1 MDNPRLQFALY
12 VVLVLVLVGFVVVTV
27 HLSRRDAERAAA
39 AAAGG
44 AATATSASSS
54 RALPLPS
61 SSNLP
66 SGPQT
71 AATSAQQY
79 VRKALEPSDAIKVL
93 VQFLQYLVIIGGVAV
108 PWPGLLVGMFQA
120 ASVVFGAAGQVV
132 SLDCWLEN
140 YFRSS
145 VSLPLA
151 IQRQLVPFIGAVAV
165 WLVVLVVQLL
175 WGVCAGMAKCCS
187 ASFKHGRRGVTQPQ
201 QRRGRSV
208 GAGSRFMQPL
218 KRVWDMLPLTSLV
231 CLFYA
236 YPSLLR
242 AALGFFAC
250 LSVDVINSSSAPVT
264 VPLMAHPRGYFVG
277 DTRALCFEGLHRSWA
292 LGLGLPAVLMLCVGV
307 PGGLFWVLKA
317 NEGHAAD
324 FSFHR
329 HFGFLYC
336 SFRVPERVWWE
347 AVWSVQTVAMSA
359 VAVFHFQLQAYYSM
373 LLLALTLCVSI
384 AMQQVFK
391 PYAVHKLH
399 VMHSS
404 ASVCLLLTVFGGLA
418 MFSVDKSA
426 ESLLPVQVAVG
437 VLVLLMDVVM
447 VGWCVY
453 VIVSRGV
460 SRACGVCTKKDGV
473 LGKGPYPGSQLGLPV
488 DNRDPLGSHPSHVA
502 GSNHPRHS
510 LLSKFRCGVGVDNLC
525 GFCCKEDTVLDYKA
539 GNPSNQLSLPEPPV
553 ESRPWDTLGRGPSQS
568 TDSKYP

>member
-12 VVLVLVLVGFVVVTV
+12 TVLVLVLVGFVVVTV
-27 HLSRRDAERAAA
+27 FLSRRDAERAAA
-39 AAAGG
+39 AAPGA
-44 AATATSASSS
+44 AATATAASSS
-54 RALPLPS
+54 SAAPLPS
-61 SSNLP
+61 RSNM
-66 SGPQT
+66 SIGPQ
-71 AATSAQQY
+71 AAASSAQQY
-79 VRKALEPSDAIKVL
+79 TRKVLEPPDAIKVL

-120 ASVVFGAAGQVV
+120 ASVVFGASGQAV
-132 SLDCWLEN
+132 SLDCWLEH
-140 YFRSS
+140 YFKSS

-175 WGVCAGMAKCCS
+175 WGIGAGMAKCCS
-187 ASFKHGRRGVTQPQ
+187 SGCFRHGSRGVTQPQ

-250 LSVDVINSSSAPVT
+250 LSVDVINSSSATVT
-264 VPLMAHPRGYFVG
+264 VPPMAHPRGYFVG
-277 DTRALCFEGLHRSWA
+277 DTRALCFEGWHRVWA
-292 LGLGLPAVLMLCVGV
+292 LGLGLPAVLLLCVGV

-317 NEGHAAD
+317 NKSRAAG
-324 FSFHR
+324 FSFRR
-329 HFGFLYC
+329 HFGFLFC

-373 LLLALTLCVSI
+373 LLLALTLCISI

-391 PYAVHKLH
+391 PYAVHQLH

-404 ASVCLLLTVFGGLA
+404 ASVCLLLTVFGALA

-426 ESLLPVQVAVG
+426 DSLLPVHVAVS
-437 VLVLLMDVVM
+437 VLVLVMDVLM

-453 VIVSRGV
+453 AIVSTGV
-460 SRACGVCTKKDGV
+460 SRACGVCIKKDGV
-473 LGKGPYPGSQLGLPV
+473 LGKAPYPGSQLGLPV
-488 DNRDPLGSHPSHVA
+488 ESRVPLGSGPSHV
-502 GSNHPRHS
+502 SDSKHPRPS
-510 LLSKFRCGVGVDNLC
+510 LFSKFRCAVGVDYLC
-525 GFCCKEDTVLDYKA
+525 GLCCKEDTVLDDTA
-539 GNPSNQLSLPEPPV
+539 GNLGSNLGLPEPPAK
-553 ESRPWDTLGRGPSQS
+553 SHALGGGPSQV
-568 TDSKYP
+568 TTASKYP